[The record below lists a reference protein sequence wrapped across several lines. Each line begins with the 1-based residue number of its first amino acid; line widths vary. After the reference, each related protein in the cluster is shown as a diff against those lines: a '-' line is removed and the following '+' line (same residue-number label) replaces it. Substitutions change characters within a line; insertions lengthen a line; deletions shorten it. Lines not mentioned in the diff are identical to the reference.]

1 MQWLAAISV
10 KRPVFATVL
19 VMVFVVIGVLG
30 YTRLP
35 VDLFPKV
42 DFPTV
47 VITTTMPGASPQEIE
62 TEITNRI
69 EEAVN
74 TVSGI
79 DELQSTSSE
88 GVSMV
93 MVAFLLEKDG
103 AVGAQEVRDRVNRI
117 LNDLPKAAEAPRVER
132 LDADAAP
139 VLNVALIAER
149 PVREI
154 TEYADKV
161 LRRQLESSAGV
172 GQVTLLGG
180 RKRQINVW
188 LDPVRLRA
196 FNLTA
201 MDVERALQQQN
212 VQIPAG
218 NVQGNAKESGLRVEG
233 RFLTRRE
240 PLATR
245 GAGSRGRTGA
255 AQ

>member
-47 VITTTMPGASPQEIE
+47 IITTTMPGASPQEIE

-79 DELQSTSSE
+79 DELHSTSSE

-103 AVGAQEVRDRVNRI
+103 SVGAQEIRDRVNRI
-117 LNDLPKAAEAPRVER
+117 LNDLPDEADAPRVER
-132 LDADAAP
+132 LWGSPFPD
-139 VLNVALIAER
+139 L
-149 PVREI
+149 
-154 TEYADKV
+154 
-161 LRRQLESSAGV
+161 S
-172 GQVTLLGG
+172 
-180 RKRQINVW
+180 
-188 LDPVRLRA
+188 
-196 FNLTA
+196 
-201 MDVERALQQQN
+201 
-212 VQIPAG
+212 
-218 NVQGNAKESGLRVEG
+218 
-233 RFLTRRE
+233 
-240 PLATR
+240 PL
-245 GAGSRGRTGA
+245 
-255 AQ
+255 